1 MRYFSSIFPCFAICL
16 SLLLVLC
23 VPCPASGN
31 NTAIDWFNKGQ
42 VYDSFGQIANA
53 THAYEQATRID
64 PTFAEAWYNLGMDYY
79 AVSDKFP
86 NAADSAYYC
95 FEKYRGHDLRL
106 VGWEGN
112 KLAPMKINRES
123 DWNRWRE
130 LHAL

>member
-1 MRYFSSIFPCFAICL
+1 MRHHFYIFSRFAICL
-16 SLLLVLC
+16 FILLVLC
-23 VPCPASGN
+23 VPCLASEN
-31 NTAIDWFNKGQ
+31 NTAMDWFNKGQ
-42 VYDSFGQIANA
+42 VYDSLGQISNA

-64 PTFAEAWYNLGMDYY
+64 QTFAEAWYNLGMDYY

-95 FEKYRGHDLRL
+95 FEKYHEHDLRL
-106 VGWEGN
+106 AGWEGN
-112 KLAPMKINRES
+112 KLAPMKVNRES